1 MLGILRLKTSSFIDL
16 LKDEISVHLNTTI
29 KRTIV
34 EYISQIDDDNMDAND
49 DESTI
54 K

>member
-1 MLGILRLKTSSFIDL
+1 MLGILRLKTSTFIDL
-16 LKDEISVHLNTTI
+16 LKDEMSVHLNTTI

-34 EYISQIDDDNMDAND
+34 EYISQIEDDNLDVND
-49 DESTI
+49 EENTI